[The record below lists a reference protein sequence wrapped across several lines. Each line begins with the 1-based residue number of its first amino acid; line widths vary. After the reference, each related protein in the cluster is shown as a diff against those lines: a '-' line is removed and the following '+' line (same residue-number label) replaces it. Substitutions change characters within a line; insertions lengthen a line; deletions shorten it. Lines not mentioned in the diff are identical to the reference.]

1 MRSVCD
7 KIIMLEIYI
16 FGREWKMVSLL
27 IRLFVKNREN
37 TSDPEVRR
45 KYGEVCGFA
54 GILLN
59 VLLFAGK
66 FIAGQLSG
74 SIAIMADAF
83 NNLSD
88 AGSSVITLIGF
99 RLAGRKPDPDHPFGH
114 GRIEYISGLV
124 VAAIIILMGFEL
136 VKSSV
141 EKIINPQPVDA
152 SAIVLIIL
160 AASIVVKL
168 YMSFYNRRYGKKIN
182 SSAMIA
188 TAADSLSDCIS
199 TVVVLVSAL
208 VARFAGIQI
217 DGWCGLLVGIFVFIA
232 GCKAINETISPLL
245 GQPPEKEFVE
255 NIENIVLSYEQV
267 SGVHDLVVH
276 DYGPGRRM
284 ISLHA
289 EVDAQEDILAIH
301 DVIDNI
307 EVRLRK
313 ELDCEAVIHMDPVV
327 NNEETRALKEMVHG
341 IVKGIDSV
349 INMHDF
355 RAVPGETHTNLI
367 FDIVVPFKYSKSD
380 EELRNTI
387 LAEVRKIRSDCNTV
401 VQIDR
406 DYVSGK

>member
-1 MRSVCD
+1 
-7 KIIMLEIYI
+7 
-16 FGREWKMVSLL
+16 MVSLL
-27 IRLFVKNREN
+27 IRMFVPDRDNI
-37 TSDPEVRR
+37 TDPVVRR

-59 VLLFAGK
+59 VLLFVGK

-74 SIAIMADAF
+74 SIAITADAL

-88 AGSSVITLIGF
+88 AGSSIITLIGF
-99 RLAGRKPDPDHPFGH
+99 RLAGKKPDPDHPFGH

-136 VKSSV
+136 IKSSID
-141 EKIINPQPVDA
+141 KIINPEPVDA

-160 AASIVVKL
+160 AVSIAVKL

-208 VARFAGIQI
+208 VAKFAGIQI

-245 GQPPEKEFVE
+245 GQPPEKEFVD
-255 NIENIVLSYEQV
+255 NIEKIVMSYDEV
-267 SGVHDLVVH
+267 SGIHDLVVH

-289 EVDAQEDILAIH
+289 EVDAESDILAIH

-307 EVRLRK
+307 EVRLGK

-327 NNEETRALKEMVHG
+327 NNEETRSLRNIAQSALDE
-341 IVKGIDSV
+341 IDPKLSL
-349 INMHDF
+349 HDF

-367 FDIVVPFKYSKSD
+367 FDVVVPFGYPMTD
-380 EELRNTI
+380 NDLRTAVAARIQKKKGNYFAVI
-387 LAEVRKIRSDCNTV
+387 
-401 VQIDR
+401 QIDR

>member
-1 MRSVCD
+1 
-7 KIIMLEIYI
+7 
-16 FGREWKMVSLL
+16 MVSLL